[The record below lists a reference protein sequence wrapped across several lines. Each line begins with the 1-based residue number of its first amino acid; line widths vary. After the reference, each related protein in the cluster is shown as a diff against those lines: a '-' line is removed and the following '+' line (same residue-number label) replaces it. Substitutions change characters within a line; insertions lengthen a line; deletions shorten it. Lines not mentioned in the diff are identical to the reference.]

1 MSVEGLID
9 NNVGARGCVRLRPHV
24 FAPRIARKIVHE
36 LGDRVKAS
44 DRLVDDAALVV
55 SELVTESIRKKA
67 RELEVDV
74 ELVPEQITV
83 RVRNAHALAPLLGPD
98 DEQTPSRSS
107 AVVRHFSSS
116 WGCRRY
122 QHGWEVW
129 AVMRPTTENS
139 AQLRPRSSD
148 S

>member
-1 MSVEGLID
+1 MSVEALTD
-9 NNVGARGCVRLRPHV
+9 DSVGARSCVRLRPTV
-24 FAPRIARKIVHE
+24 FAPRVARKIVHE
-36 LGDRVKAS
+36 LGDRVKVS

-74 ELVPEQITV
+74 ELLPEQIIV
-83 RVRNAHALAPLLGPD
+83 RVRNAHAFAPLLGAD
-98 DEQTPSRSS
+98 DEKTPGRRS
-107 AVVRHFSSS
+107 AVVRHLSSS
-116 WGCRRY
+116 WGCCRY

-129 AVMRPTTENS
+129 AVMRPSTENS
-139 AQLRPRSSD
+139 AQLRPTGSD